1 MIHIIQMIQTWHVI
15 LLMGEI
21 LHHLWCIKH
30 CKWWDIYHIN
40 WCRISSINSIFA
52 VICYFNFDL
61 ALPLTLNAASNTGT
75 RYICSIYHYALSI
88 YIYIRRSL
96 ENYAGLSMPYIPLR
110 TTEIDTLVK
119 HTSNLIPLRGLEN
132 TTEPR
137 NNFLTCAYVGI
148 SQSHTGTLVGVH
160 PIIPWNKSPKGHQ
173 IFRGLQMTLLQVRIF
188 KGHTNFVMC
197 SLVIGGKKMLLVV
210 GGGNSN
216 IC

>member
-88 YIYIRRSL
+88 YIYTEKSWELCRSIYAIYTFKNHGNRYSRKTYIKFDSL
-96 ENYAGLSMPYIPLR
+96 ERIGEHNWAKKQFSYLRLCRDFPVPYGYVGR
-110 TTEIDTLVK
+110 G
-119 HTSNLIPLRGLEN
+119 TSNYPLKQIP
-132 TTEPR
+132 
-137 NNFLTCAYVGI
+137 
-148 SQSHTGTLVGVH
+148 
-160 PIIPWNKSPKGHQ
+160 
-173 IFRGLQMTLLQVRIF
+173 
-188 KGHTNFVMC
+188 
-197 SLVIGGKKMLLVV
+197 
-210 GGGNSN
+210 
-216 IC
+216 